1 MTLEEARL
9 NNGWSLEEA
18 SRIYGLDVE
27 TIIEAETS
35 TKNSNYFAIDLTLS
49 VLELD
54 YEDIIL

>member
-18 SRIYGLDVE
+18 SRIYGLDAE

-35 TKNSNYFAIDLTLS
+35 TKNPNYFAINLMLS